1 MLCCEGNDLITIIG
15 DLKKGYKKQ
24 KRLDTLNNLTKDLTQ
39 ENILLKESQDA
50 SKEKPRL
57 LKKHP
62 NKAKECM

>member
-39 ENILLKESQDA
+39 ENILLKESQDT